1 MTYSPAVQGKCL
13 GCSTCT
19 LPTLAVSSLAFSNT
33 KITPCELEAAASSSS
48 SAGGATR
55 PPTIIAK
62 LCRKTVLPVIASG
75 GVGRNLGRQDVD
87 ALLGNNPK
95 QKKLG
100 TGDVQGKNVVI
111 TQKH

>member
-1 MTYSPAVQGKCL
+1 MQ
-13 GCSTCT
+13 
-19 LPTLAVSSLAFSNT
+19 
-33 KITPCELEAAASSSS
+33 E
-48 SAGGATR
+48 
-55 PPTIIAK
+55 
-62 LCRKTVLPVIASG
+62 TVLPVIASG

-111 TQKH
+111 TQKR